1 MNEKANPFKK
11 GNMTVELSEEQAKFK
26 RIVNQRKTE
35 LRRKYM
41 DFRKL
46 KVTVTGAGDK
56 TLRLSFNIGG
66 LSEKGVTNANFYLD
80 WDDKFLEELV
90 PQVYEIL
97 GITEKDDEEAPSFS
111 LEALMGE

>member
-1 MNEKANPFKK
+1 MSEKANPFNK

-41 DFRKL
+41 TFRKL

-80 WDDKFLEELV
+80 WDDKYLEELV
-90 PQVYEIL
+90 PQVYDIL
-97 GITEKDDEEAPSFS
+97 GINEEKDEEVPSLS